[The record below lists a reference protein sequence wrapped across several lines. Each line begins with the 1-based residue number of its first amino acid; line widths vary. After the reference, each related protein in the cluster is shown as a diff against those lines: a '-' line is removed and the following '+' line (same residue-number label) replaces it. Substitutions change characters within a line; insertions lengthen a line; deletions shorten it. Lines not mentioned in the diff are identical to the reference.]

1 MAKGTVNKVILV
13 GRLGADPD
21 IRYSPNG
28 VAVAKFSLATNDY
41 VSAGAEGNREERTE
55 WHRIVTFGKTAEF
68 CANYLAKGRQVY
80 VEGSIRTSQWDD
92 PQGQKRYSTEIIARE
107 IQLLGSAE
115 GQGQSQGQARAG
127 PGPRAGPGDW
137 KRPEPYENPR
147 SLRALRNRRA
157 ACQYGG
163 SGRRYTLLIPGCVQ
177 KSIVIPG
184 GASRYSARRTRSCA
198 CSRNPGGCGHL

>member
-28 VAVAKFSLATNDY
+28 VAVAKFNIATNDY

-68 CANYLAKGRQVY
+68 CGNYLAKGRQVY
-80 VEGSIRTSQWDD
+80 IEGSIRTNQWED

-107 IQLLGSAE
+107 IQMLGSGE
-115 GQGQSQGQARAG
+115 GQGQSQGQSQGQGPAGSQSQTRSAG
-127 PGPRAGPGDW
+127 PAGRSAVEELPPISGPPDDD
-137 KRPEPYENPR
+137 
-147 SLRALRNRRA
+147 
-157 ACQYGG
+157 
-163 SGRRYTLLIPGCVQ
+163 IPF
-177 KSIVIPG
+177 
-184 GASRYSARRTRSCA
+184 
-198 CSRNPGGCGHL
+198 